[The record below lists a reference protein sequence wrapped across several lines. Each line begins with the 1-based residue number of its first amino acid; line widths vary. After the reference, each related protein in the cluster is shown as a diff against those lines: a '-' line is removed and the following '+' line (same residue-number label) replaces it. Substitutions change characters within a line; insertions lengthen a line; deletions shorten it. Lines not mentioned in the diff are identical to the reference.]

1 MGQSFATLDDV
12 IAELEGARKDAD
24 KAFAKAMQ
32 MLKDVENRIPQA
44 RNAEQTVL
52 RVKED
57 IAMKQSTTILRISGG

>member
-1 MGQSFATLDDV
+1 MMSLQK
-12 IAELEGARKDAD
+12 LEGARKDAD

-44 RNAEQTVL
+44 RNAKQTVL

-57 IAMKQSTTILRISGG
+57 IAMKQATTILRISRRLKLHPR